1 MGISA
6 VALTAGAFCGDQ
18 RGAAAEKAVDNNV
31 APVDYL
37 SLRPLITQTP
47 MGYG

>member
-18 RGAAAEKAVDNNV
+18 RAAAEKAVDNNV
-31 APVDYL
+31 APWII
-37 SLRPLITQTP
+37 SAFAP
-47 MGYG
+47 